1 MRDVAD
7 EDKRNKPYHSFKKVG
22 RKMKVVNE
30 NLELVD
36 YEKKSISEEDRL
48 NYELMSKLTLID
60 LMYDMNRNISHKM
73 NFIMISAQLMIL
85 FISLT
90 LQSIFVEFRLVIS
103 LAGALGST
111 IMMCLVII
119 NTKLSGKA
127 MKNANRQKELIE
139 NYIDKLAEGEEK

>member
-1 MRDVAD
+1 
-7 EDKRNKPYHSFKKVG
+7 
-22 RKMKVVNE
+22 MKIVNE
-30 NLELVD
+30 NLESVD

-48 NYELMSKLTLID
+48 NYKLISKLTLID

-119 NTKLSGKA
+119 NTKLSDKA

>member
-1 MRDVAD
+1 
-7 EDKRNKPYHSFKKVG
+7 
-22 RKMKVVNE
+22 MKIVNE
-30 NLELVD
+30 NLESVD

-48 NYELMSKLTLID
+48 NYKLISKLTLIA

-90 LQSIFVEFRLVIS
+90 LQSVFVEFRLVIS

-119 NTKLSGKA
+119 NTKLSDKA

>member
-1 MRDVAD
+1 
-7 EDKRNKPYHSFKKVG
+7 
-22 RKMKVVNE
+22 MKIVNE
-30 NLELVD
+30 NLESVD
-36 YEKKSISEEDRL
+36 YEKKKSISEEDRL
-48 NYELMSKLTLID
+48 NYKLISKLTLID

-119 NTKLSGKA
+119 NTKLSDKA

>member
-1 MRDVAD
+1 
-7 EDKRNKPYHSFKKVG
+7 
-22 RKMKVVNE
+22 MK
-30 NLELVD
+30 
-36 YEKKSISEEDRL
+36 KKSISEEDRL
-48 NYELMSKLTLID
+48 NYKLISKLTLIA

-90 LQSIFVEFRLVIS
+90 LQSVFVEFRLVIS

-119 NTKLSGKA
+119 NTKLSDKA

>member
-1 MRDVAD
+1 
-7 EDKRNKPYHSFKKVG
+7 
-22 RKMKVVNE
+22 MKIVNE
-30 NLELVD
+30 NLESVD
-36 YEKKSISEEDRL
+36 YEKKKSISEEDRL
-48 NYELMSKLTLID
+48 NYKLISKLTLIA

-90 LQSIFVEFRLVIS
+90 LQSVFVEFRLVIS

-119 NTKLSGKA
+119 NTKLSDKA

>member
-1 MRDVAD
+1 
-7 EDKRNKPYHSFKKVG
+7 
-22 RKMKVVNE
+22 MKIVNE
-30 NLELVD
+30 NLESVD

-48 NYELMSKLTLID
+48 NYKLISKLTLID

-73 NFIMISAQLMIL
+73 NFIMISTQLMIL

-119 NTKLSGKA
+119 NTKLSDKA

-139 NYIDKLAEGEEK
+139 NYIDKLTEGEEK

>member
-1 MRDVAD
+1 
-7 EDKRNKPYHSFKKVG
+7 
-22 RKMKVVNE
+22 MKIVNE
-30 NLELVD
+30 NLESVN

-48 NYELMSKLTLID
+48 NYKLISKLTLID

-73 NFIMISAQLMIL
+73 NFIMISAQLIIL

-119 NTKLSGKA
+119 NTKLSDKA